1 MTFLLALVLALPT
14 ESLAV
19 RLEPVRRE
27 VLQAAA
33 LAQSGKADSSVRVL
47 QQAAQEWSEFAAAAG
62 TDSSALPEGWNTDTG
77 LVSNRFFALESLGPE
92 RAQIAVLSELLY
104 WLPRPKSVLLK
115 FTGYKC
121 EKCVVME
128 QVLGK
133 VAAEYEGRARI
144 RTIDVNK
151 DEAAARQRKI
161 TVVPTMVFLD
171 AAGKEVSRVARE
183 MTEAEVRARLDLLL
197 KHQ

>member
-1 MTFLLALVLALPT
+1 LHLILALMLAIPP
-14 ESLAV
+14 ESLVA
-19 RLEPVRRE
+19 RLEPVR
-27 VLQAAA
+27 QAVAQVA
-33 LAQSGKADSSVRVL
+33 TLAQSG
-47 QQAAQEWSEFAAAAG
+47 G
-62 TDSSALPEGWNTDTG
+62 TDSPAVQDAARAWSNFTAAVGSDTSALPEGWAGDTK
-77 LVSNRFFALESLGPE
+77 LITSRFSALESLGRKE
-92 RAQIAVLSELLY
+92 TRVAALLELLY
-104 WLPRPKSVLLK
+104 WLPRPKPVLLK
-115 FTGYKC
+115 FTGYQC

-128 QVLGK
+128 QVLDK

-183 MTEAEVRARLDLLL
+183 MTEAEVRARLELLL
-197 KHQ
+197 LHD